1 MQRSPSP
8 SRATRITAILTVI
21 LFAALIGSC
30 SSTGSDEPA
39 DAAPEQG
46 FPVTLTHAFGT
57 ITIEQRPQRI
67 VTLGE
72 DLDTLAALGI
82 TPVAY
87 APTAPGYTHDVPYLK
102 DRIDLSAAQVLD
114 GAELGEFKIEQI
126 AAAQPDLIL
135 ASNFYGMS
143 DLYAELSKI
152 APTLAYQQG
161 WGETSWQEMSLTIGR
176 AVGDEP
182 GARDAVAET
191 EQYLAELKG
200 GLPALQDKTI
210 ASAYYHTSGTFA
222 ANPRSASMD
231 KYLALGMRV
240 NPPLLKAL
248 PAGSTD
254 NSVSRERMDTTLNAD
269 VLILSFGSEALRAEL
284 TADPIF
290 QQLTAVKSGTVYDN
304 DPSDALPTFAGNS
317 PTLLN
322 IVWLLEQQRET
333 LAKVR

>member
-1 MQRSPSP
+1 MQHSPIP
-8 SRATRITAILTVI
+8 SGPPRIIAILTVT
-21 LFAALIGSC
+21 LFAVLIGGC
-30 SSTGSDEPA
+30 SSTTADQPA
-39 DAAPEQG
+39 GAAPEQG

-87 APTAPGYTHDVPYLK
+87 APTAPGYTDDVPYLK
-102 DRIDLSAAQVLD
+102 DRIDLSGAQVLD

-135 ASNFYGMS
+135 ASNFFGMPE
-143 DLYAELSKI
+143 LYDELSKI
-152 APTLAYQQG
+152 APTLAYQKG
-161 WGETSWQEMSLTIGR
+161 WGETTWQETSLTIGR
-176 AVGDEP
+176 AVGDEA
-182 GARDAVAET
+182 GAREAVADT
-191 EQYLAELKG
+191 EQYLAELKRS
-200 GLPALQDKTI
+200 LPDLQGKTI
-210 ASAYYHTSGTFA
+210 AGAYYHTSGTFA

-240 NPPLLKAL
+240 NPALLKAL
-248 PAGSTD
+248 PEGSTD
-254 NSVSRERMDTTLNAD
+254 NSVSRERMDTALNAD
-269 VLILSFGSEALRAEL
+269 VLILSFGSDALRAEL
-284 TADPIF
+284 ESDPIYR
-290 QQLTAVKSGTVYDN
+290 QLTAIRNDTVYYN
-304 DPSDALPTFAGNS
+304 DPNDRLPTFAGNN

-322 IVWLLEQQRET
+322 IVWLLEQQRGT